1 MLYVFWFDAH
11 FQAFFS
17 RSAVKLLSYLGP
29 SVILRS
35 EHLDT
40 IYKLLERRLSDDPII
55 EVRYQ
60 MGITMR
66 ELKLFDRVY
75 QRMTKNLESTDSD
88 TRAHAVVALVIYI
101 NWDFNIFDLIFLKLN
116 KKTLLIFTFD
126 LIWQA
131 KIKCRK

>member
-1 MLYVFWFDAH
+1 M
-11 FQAFFS
+11 
-17 RSAVKLLSYLGP
+17 KLLSYLGP

-35 EHLDT
+35 EHIDT
-40 IYKLLERRLSDDPII
+40 IYKLLEKRLSDDPII

-88 TRAHAVVALVIYI
+88 TRAHAVVALVIY
-101 NWDFNIFDLIFLKLN
+101 FRF
-116 KKTLLIFTFD
+116 
-126 LIWQA
+126 
-131 KIKCRK
+131 